1 MASICDFEGE
11 FIHDLE
17 SFIRNP
23 MQIEPIEIW
32 APRQTAAPERH
43 FMLGKLDN
51 KSVDT
56 QVYMLRDNYA
66 FQDIE
71 SILHISFH
79 AVDYAECGTTIH
91 PVKEQV
97 WLFGY
102 KWLEKYLAFIA
113 KPGAMKKEFYRQ
125 HNDRFLELIG
135 SFLVYNINER
145 ITFYDALRFW
155 NPQHML
161 LSRPCASSG
170 GVQEPGIIRKP
181 AAAAAVSTAVASP
194 PIATNVVTNVVGV
207 VDHPNPIPPLVSTV
221 HSAVSS
227 GTVDNHHPE
236 GCSGSSG
243 SGGGRRRLNLIR
255 LYDSVG
261 RTKTRR
267 VYNSTHSPA
276 SDNRGWIN
284 QD

>member
-1 MASICDFEGE
+1 MTNLCDFESE
-11 FIHDLE
+11 FLHDLE

-23 MQIEPIEIW
+23 IQIEPIENW
-32 APRQTAAPERH
+32 SPRQTAAPERH
-43 FMLGKLDN
+43 FMLGKLAN
-51 KSVDT
+51 KSVDS

-102 KWLEKYLAFIA
+102 KWLEKYLSFIA
-113 KPGAMKKEFYRQ
+113 KPGAMKKEFYCM
-125 HNDRFLELIG
+125 HNDRFLEIIG
-135 SFLVYNINER
+135 SFLEYNINER

-161 LSRPCASSG
+161 LGS
-170 GVQEPGIIRKP
+170 PGIIRKP
-181 AAAAAVSTAVASP
+181 VVTVAAAVDAVSTAVASP
-194 PIATNVVTNVVGV
+194 PVATTVVTDVVGV
-207 VDHPNPIPPLVSTV
+207 VDHPNPIPP
-221 HSAVSS
+221 AVSS
-227 GTVDNHHPE
+227 GTGDNHRPE
-236 GCSGSSG
+236 GCSACPGSS
-243 SGGGRRRLNLIR
+243 GGRRRLNLIR
-255 LYDSVG
+255 LYDSAG

>member
-1 MASICDFEGE
+1 MTSSCDFEAE
-11 FIHDLE
+11 FLHDLE
-17 SFIRNP
+17 LFVRNP
-23 MQIEPIEIW
+23 IQIEPIESW
-32 APRQTAAPERH
+32 DPRQTAAPERH
-43 FMLGKLDN
+43 YMLGKLAHT
-51 KSVDT
+51 SVDS

-79 AVDYAECGTTIH
+79 AVDYAECGGTTVH

-125 HNDRFLELIG
+125 HNDRFLEVLG
-135 SFLVYNINER
+135 SFLVYNPNER

-155 NPQHML
+155 NPQHMML
-161 LSRPCASSG
+161 G
-170 GVQEPGIIRKP
+170 GVPGIIGKP
-181 AAAAAVSTAVASP
+181 VVAAVASTAAVSQ
-194 PIATNVVTNVVGV
+194 PIVQHVATNVVDV
-207 VDHPNPIPPLVSTV
+207 VDHSNPIQPLESKARC
-221 HSAVSS
+221 SAVSS
-227 GTVDNHHPE
+227 CYGDNHHPE
-236 GCSGSSG
+236 AVHSG

-261 RTKTRR
+261 RTKTRKAC
-267 VYNSTHSPA
+267 NSTHSPA
-276 SDNRGWIN
+276 NDNHGWISR
-284 QD
+284 D

>member
-1 MASICDFEGE
+1 MCDFEGE
-11 FIHDLE
+11 FLHDLE

-23 MQIEPIEIW
+23 IQLEPIEIW
-32 APRQTAAPERH
+32 SPRQTAAPERH
-43 FMLGKLDN
+43 FMLGKLAN
-51 KSVDT
+51 KSVDS

-79 AVDYAECGTTIH
+79 AVDYAECGTGTTIH

-145 ITFYDALRFW
+145 VTFYDALRFW
-155 NPQHML
+155 TPQHML
-161 LSRPCASSG
+161 LSR
-170 GVQEPGIIRKP
+170 EPGIIRKP
-181 AAAAAVSTAVASP
+181 VVTIAAAAAVSTAVASP
-194 PIATNVVTNVVGV
+194 PTETNVVTNVAGV
-207 VDHPNPIPPLVSTV
+207 VDRPNPIPPLGSTD

-227 GTVDNHHPE
+227 ESGDNHHPE
-236 GCSGSSG
+236 SG

-276 SDNRGWIN
+276 IDNRGWIN

>member
-1 MASICDFEGE
+1 MTSSAVDFEGE
-11 FIHDLE
+11 FLHDLE
-17 SFIRNP
+17 SFVRNP
-23 MQIEPIEIW
+23 IQIEPAESW
-32 APRQTAAPERH
+32 DPRQTAAPERH
-43 FMLGKLDN
+43 FMLGKLAN
-51 KSVDT
+51 KSIDS

-79 AVDYAECGTTIH
+79 AVDYAECGSVH

-125 HNDRFLELIG
+125 HNDRFLEVLG
-135 SFLVYNINER
+135 SFLVYNPSER

-161 LSRPCASSG
+161 LSGGGCAP
-170 GVQEPGIIRKP
+170 GVIAPVV
-181 AAAAAVSTAVASP
+181 AAAVASTAAVST
-194 PIATNVVTNVVGV
+194 PIVQPAATSV
-207 VDHPNPIPPLVSTV
+207 VDVADHPIPAPPLESTP

-227 GTVDNHHPE
+227 GNGDAHHPE
-236 GCSGSSG
+236 TAG

-261 RTKTRR
+261 RTKTRKA
-267 VYNSTHSPA
+267 YNSTHSPA
-276 SDNRGWIN
+276 SDNHGWIN
-284 QD
+284 RD

>member
-1 MASICDFEGE
+1 MTSSTVDFEAE
-11 FIHDLE
+11 FLHDLE
-17 SFIRNP
+17 SFVRNP
-23 MQIEPIEIW
+23 IQIEPIESW
-32 APRQTAAPERH
+32 DPRQTASPERH
-43 FMLGKLDN
+43 FMLGAEAH
-51 KSVDT
+51 KSIDS

-79 AVDYAECGTTIH
+79 AVDYAECGTTVH

-125 HNDRFLELIG
+125 HNDRFLEILG
-135 SFLVYNINER
+135 SFLVYNPNER

-161 LSRPCASSG
+161 LGA
-170 GVQEPGIIRKP
+170 PGIIGKP
-181 AAAAAVSTAVASP
+181 VIAAVGVSTAAASTPSVQPVATSVANAVDHSNPDQPLESKARCSAAVSGADA
-194 PIATNVVTNVVGV
+194 
-207 VDHPNPIPPLVSTV
+207 
-221 HSAVSS
+221 
-227 GTVDNHHPE
+227 HHPE
-236 GCSGSSG
+236 VG
-243 SGGGRRRLNLIR
+243 SGGGRRRLNLVR

-261 RTKTRR
+261 HTKTRKA
-267 VYNSTHSPA
+267 YNSTHFPA
-276 SDNRGWIN
+276 IDNHGWIN
-284 QD
+284 RD